1 MDFVM
6 VTMELGKNFNIA
18 VWSCRHHPSSVTS
31 KVKIVVMVIPGKESV
46 LGTPGSQL
54 AMSFLRLFILGG
66 HGLEI
71 AHA

>member
-1 MDFVM
+1 MGITPPD
-6 VTMELGKNFNIA
+6 
-18 VWSCRHHPSSVTS
+18 VTS
-31 KVKIVVMVIPGKESV
+31 KVKIVVMVSPGKESA

-71 AHA
+71 VHA